1 MKRKFIDVKTFTNR
15 ITIKITN
22 LKLLILS
29 KTIKIKEYFLQ
40 MVTL

>member
-1 MKRKFIDVKTFTNR
+1 MKRKLIDVKTFTNI
-15 ITIKITN
+15 ITIKIAN